1 MEEVSKICSNI
12 LREIVETAFKD
23 AAETVDEVCD
33 SILDILNLDSPGIY
47 SDPKNPSA
55 LLVFGQRLPSLLR
68 DNLPGRM
75 CLICHGHRRAQRQVC
90 FPKPSAHLRQGLIG
104 GVV

>member
-1 MEEVSKICSNI
+1 MEEVSKICSDI
-12 LREIVETAFKD
+12 LGEIVETAFKD

-68 DNLPGRM
+68 DISRAGCARFVKLLASGILP
-75 CLICHGHRRAQRQVC
+75 
-90 FPKPSAHLRQGLIG
+90 PSPWPRC
-104 GVV
+104 